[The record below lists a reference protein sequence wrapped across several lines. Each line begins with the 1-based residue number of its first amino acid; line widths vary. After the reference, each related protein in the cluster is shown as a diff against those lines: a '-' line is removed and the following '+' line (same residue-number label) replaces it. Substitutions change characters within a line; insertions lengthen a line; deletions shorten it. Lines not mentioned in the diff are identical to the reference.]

1 MSYKVVDFS
10 APLLGLY
17 GEKQQIKGTDNVA
30 NYRFYAVQALAS
42 AYENESVPYEAKL
55 FRTALAQ
62 KIGSVNEP
70 VAVSF
75 VEAMLITE
83 LVGRMAPLPIVVTRF
98 TELFA
103 YTEPVPAG
111 KAPKATAPEAAQS
124 PAPSTEVTQKDIPTP
139 EEEPAQP
146 EMPIQEAGVG
156 NDNSGGDSPA

>member
-17 GEKQQIKGTDNVA
+17 GEKQQIKGSDNVA

-98 TELFA
+98 TEFFA
-103 YTEPVPAG
+103 YPQPA
-111 KAPKATAPEAAQS
+111 PAPEVAPA
-124 PAPSTEVTQKDIPTP
+124 PAPSTEAKQKDTPVPTP
-139 EEEPAQP
+139 EPVQN